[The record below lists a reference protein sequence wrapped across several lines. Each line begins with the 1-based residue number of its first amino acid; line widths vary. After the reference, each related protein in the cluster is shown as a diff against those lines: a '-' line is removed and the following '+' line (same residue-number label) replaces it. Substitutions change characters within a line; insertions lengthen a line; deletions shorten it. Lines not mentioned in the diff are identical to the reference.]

1 MKQRDVPYGLLEPPE
16 HSFWVIPLRHASGA
30 VTKQEKILPSLSKFR
45 AVIHDVHPEVSPGW
59 PDINGAT
66 CSYDDAIPAVGSFGR
81 LDEAM
86 GWPEDAD
93 HMCSVSR
100 F

>member
-1 MKQRDVPYGLLEPPE
+1 MNRRDALYGLTQPPE
-16 HSFWVIPLRHASGA
+16 HIFGVMPLRHASRA
-30 VTKQEKILPSLSKFR
+30 DAQQEKITPSLSKFR
-45 AVIHDVHPEVSPGW
+45 AVIHGVHPEVSPGW

>member
-1 MKQRDVPYGLLEPPE
+1 MFLGKRHDQGDVVNCAHIAHAAP
-16 HSFWVIPLRHASGA
+16 PLRRELAPLF
-30 VTKQEKILPSLSKFR
+30 TLR
-45 AVIHDVHPEVSPGW
+45 TDCHPE
-59 PDINGAT
+59 DINGAT

-81 LDEAM
+81 VDVAM